1 MMRMGQLRACEG
13 GKQWKIL
20 CAFLCVYSIF
30 ESTHLF
36 FFPVCTHT
44 HTHAYEST
52 SMCVFGHKQD
62 RLQLLLLSPSL
73 NGLLMES
80 NEGVFSWQMCP
91 LCNSVLPRDCKTDPS
106 ETSVGKQPLHA
117 QIKLCVCCGNLNGL
131 FANFASCCCT
141 PGSKSKY
148 HFDIAPRVTLNDKS
162 PGSVSQAQNLLEAHL
177 LHWSV
182 KLF

>member
-1 MMRMGQLRACEG
+1 MMRMGELKACEG

-20 CAFLCVYSIF
+20 CVSLRVYIQRHTSVPFLCVYTSACVRAG
-30 ESTHLF
+30 
-36 FFPVCTHT
+36 VC
-44 HTHAYEST
+44 
-52 SMCVFGHKQD
+52 VHKRD
-62 RLQLLLLSPSL
+62 RVQLLPLSPSL

-80 NEGVFSWQMCP
+80 NEGVLSWQMCP

-106 ETSVGKQPLHA
+106 ETSAGKQPLPA
-117 QIKLCVCCGNLNGL
+117 LIKLCMCCGNLNGL
-131 FANFASCCCT
+131 FAKFASRCRT